1 MDRDI
6 FPPPSP
12 SGGVGGGF
20 RGSSGGSSRGARAPP
35 TRGDGRSPPSP
46 QPRPREHRGTPTA
59 SRHRGGG
66 GGGSGGGG
74 GGGGTSTPRA
84 TSSAATQAP
93 SSPEFSGSGGGRGGG
108 IGGGVGGSRRFARL
122 RAKFR
127 LVLSAG
133 ASTSAPEWSHVV
145 AVVAPL
151 RSAPAF
157 TCPVCLEPPAG
168 LAPVVTMCGHVFCSA
183 DWLSCVASASR
194 GAIDAICASAP
205 PPLGHSHAAA
215 AARAA
220 LSSVALQCPLC
231 AEWLEGDGV
240 RPIWFGGAPYEKATA
255 YLLHILLHIWLHAV
269 IIICIH
275 SNYLF

>member
-1 MDRDI
+1 L
-6 FPPPSP
+6 
-12 SGGVGGGF
+12 
-20 RGSSGGSSRGARAPP
+20 
-35 TRGDGRSPPSP
+35 
-46 QPRPREHRGTPTA
+46 
-59 SRHRGGG
+59 
-66 GGGSGGGG
+66 
-74 GGGGTSTPRA
+74 
-84 TSSAATQAP
+84 AATQAP
-93 SSPEFSGSGGGRGGG
+93 SSPEFSGGGGGRGGG

-133 ASTSAPEWSHVV
+133 ASTFAPEWSHVV

-205 PPLGHSHAAA
+205 PPLGHPHAAA

-240 RPIWFGGAPYEKATA
+240 RPIWFGGAPYEKAAAVAARAPQSASPPLAPASPAGPGASAPSAADDWPSLPPPAATPTLRVA
-255 YLLHILLHIWLHAV
+255 PPRSPLVPSLEAAAPPFLTLGGPPPPLPPRAAADWHVPTCPLAPLLLQQGAEAAGDRKSV
-269 IIICIH
+269 V
-275 SNYLF
+275 